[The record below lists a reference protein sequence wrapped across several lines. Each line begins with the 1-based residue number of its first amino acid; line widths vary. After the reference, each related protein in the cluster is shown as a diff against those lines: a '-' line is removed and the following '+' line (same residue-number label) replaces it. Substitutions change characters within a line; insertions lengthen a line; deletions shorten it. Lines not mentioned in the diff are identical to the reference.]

1 MIHTRVK
8 SYKYRV
14 GKNHYLVIKIFQ
26 SAHARA
32 DSGNVLASNAVNVK
46 IMKKAN
52 RR

>member
-14 GKNHYLVIKIFQ
+14 GKNHYLVLQIFQ
-26 SAHARA
+26 SAVAHTRQ
-32 DSGNVLASNAVNVK
+32 GNALASNAVNVK
-46 IMKKAN
+46 IAKKTT